1 MPLPD
6 HEVRDP
12 RIKRTRQLLQ
22 NSLRDLLRQK
32 PLEEILVND
41 VTSAATVNRATF
53 YDHYSSKHDLFNAL
67 IAADFAALLA
77 HRAVCFARGN
87 AAGLHALALAAA
99 AFLTRLQ
106 QDHAACTGHPSTGP
120 FIDAALTLAIQQIL
134 ALRFAE
140 RPEGALDA
148 ALVSG
153 ALYQGVKET
162 LVQTNWQAD
171 EAALQAMVRR
181 LLPLAKRR

>member
-12 RIKRTRQLLQ
+12 RIKRTRHLLQ

-32 PLEEILVND
+32 PLEEILIQD
-41 VTSAATVNRATF
+41 ITAAATVNRATF

-67 IAADFAALLA
+67 IAADFQDLLA
-77 HRAVCFARGN
+77 HRAVCFEHGD

-99 AFLTRLQ
+99 EFLTRLQ
-106 QDHAACTGHPSTGP
+106 QDHAACTRHASTGP
-120 FIDAALTLAIQQIL
+120 FIDAALTLAVQQNL
-134 ALRFAE
+134 ASRAAG
-140 RPEGALDA
+140 PIDA
-148 ALVSG
+148 AIVSG

-162 LVQTNWQAD
+162 LVQTNWQAG
-171 EAALQAMVRR
+171 EAALLAMVRR
-181 LLPLAKRR
+181 LVPLLKRR